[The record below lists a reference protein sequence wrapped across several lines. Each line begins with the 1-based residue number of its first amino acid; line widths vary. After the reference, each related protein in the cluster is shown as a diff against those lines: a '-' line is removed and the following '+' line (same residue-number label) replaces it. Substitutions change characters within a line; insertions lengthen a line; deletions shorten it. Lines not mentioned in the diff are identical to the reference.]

1 MTEFKDKIPA
11 AGAKV
16 EFLYDAASGAI
27 SNQISGTGFM
37 AFYQV
42 ALSLDGRHLLASVP
56 PGGLGQVMIY
66 PKPSLLAF
74 VQSDQQ
80 GMWGRCCPSCG
91 KYFRTNH
98 IMDTTEETVIHKP

>member
-1 MTEFKDKIPA
+1 MH
-11 AGAKV
+11 
-16 EFLYDAASGAI
+16 DAASGGIA
-27 SNQISGTGFM
+27 NQISRHRLYGVLPGRHG
-37 AFYQV
+37 
-42 ALSLDGRHLLASVP
+42 SLDGRHLLASVS

-80 GMWGRCCPSCG
+80 GMWGRSCPVCG

-98 IMDTTEETVIHKP
+98 IMDTTYCPYCSQPAPDLAVYH